1 MMTFLGSSVFVFT
14 GILLVL
20 VLALIFAGSKLT
32 SKEKVV
38 LSINNEKEL
47 KVAPGGNLLVTLAN
61 HNIFIP
67 SACGGG
73 GTCAMCKC
81 KVLRGGGDILATE
94 KTHIN
99 RKEAKDFVRLA
110 CQVKIRESMDIKV
123 PEEIFSIKTFTGTVT
138 SNDNVSTFIK
148 FLRFDIDNNEVLNFN
163 AGGYVQISVPPNTY
177 DFKNF
182 QIEKIYRSDWDK
194 FNLWKYKAEV
204 PSAIFRAYSMANH
217 PAEGN
222 RVALT
227 IRIATPPPNNPEVNP
242 GQCSSYVFSL
252 KKGDKIDFSGPY
264 GEFFIKNTDR
274 EMIYIGGGAGMAPMR
289 SHIFHLFHTLKTNRK
304 VTFFYGA
311 RSKKE
316 NFFDD
321 EFKAIED
328 KFPNFKQVIALSE
341 PLKEDDWTGPVGFI
355 HNIAHQEL
363 MNHEDPTEVEYY
375 LCGPP
380 IMIDSVIDMLD
391 TLGVDEEMITYD
403 KF

>member
-1 MMTFLGSSVFVFT
+1 MTFLGSSVFVFT

>member
-1 MMTFLGSSVFVFT
+1 MITFLGSSIFVFT
-14 GILLVL
+14 GTLLALVL
-20 VLALIFAGSKLT
+20 SLIFAGNKLI
-32 SKEKVV
+32 SNEEVV
-38 LSINNEKEL
+38 LSINKEKEI
-47 KVAPGGNLLVTLAN
+47 KVMPGGNLLSTLAN

-81 KVLRGGGDILATE
+81 KVLKGGGDILATE

-99 RKEAKDFVRLA
+99 RKDAKNFVRLA
-110 CQVKIRESMDIKV
+110 CQVKIRESMDIQV

-138 SNDNVSTFIK
+138 SNNNVSTFIK
-148 FLRFDIDNNEVLNFN
+148 YLKFDIDNNEILNFK
-163 AGGYVQISVPPNTY
+163 AGGYVQISVPPNVY
-177 DFKNF
+177 NFKDFE
-182 QIEKIYRSDWDK
+182 IEEMYRSDWDK
-194 FNLWKYKAEV
+194 FNLWRYKAQV
-204 PSAIFRAYSMANH
+204 PSSIFRAYSMANH

-227 IRIATPPPNNPEVNP
+227 IRIATPPPSNPSANP

-252 KKGDKIDFSGPY
+252 RKGDKIDFSGPY
-264 GEFFIKNTDR
+264 GEFFIKDSQR
-274 EMIYIGGGAGMAPMR
+274 EMMYIGGGAGMAPMR
-289 SHIFHLFHTLKTNRK
+289 SHIFHLFHTLKTTRK

-316 NFFDD
+316 NFFDN
-321 EFKAIED
+321 EFQDIE
-328 KFPNFKQVIALSE
+328 KKYSNFKQIIALSE
-341 PLKEDDWTGPVGFI
+341 PLKEDNWNGPIGFI
-355 HNIAHQEL
+355 HNIAHQTL

-391 TLGVDEEMITYD
+391 NLGVDEEMIAYD